1 MLYKSRDKEKRQIWI
16 CDNMGKKIL
25 DSAMEIIN
33 QEGYENLTIRKVAKL
48 SGCSNSAIYQRF
60 GDKSALGKAIAEIQA
75 KPFLTLVD
83 ENYSRNEDF
92 LTNICK
98 ISEKMLEKC
107 FAFGLEDISMQ
118 VNYHGGLKPSENP
131 FVIRLE
137 KLLNTAKA
145 HGEIKVSDARE
156 TAFLM
161 LAFFWGFVQMVRINP
176 NYNLDSAKELLK
188 ALNNI
193 VYKGISTVQGEELL
207 WDMLREKGVSVDK
220 ALVRMKGD
228 REAYKSFL
236 TEFFADPDFE
246 CLDREIEA
254 ENAKNAFE
262 YAHGLKGMAAN
273 LGLDTVCSKLSVL
286 VEIFRMN
293 EMEGA
298 REAFEELME
307 ACSAITVLL

>member
-1 MLYKSRDKEKRQIWI
+1 MLYESRDEEKRQIWI

-25 DSAMEIIN
+25 DSAIEIIN

-60 GDKSALGKAIAEIQA
+60 GDKSALGKAVAEIQA
-75 KPFLTLVD
+75 KPFLTLMD
-83 ENYSRNEDF
+83 KNYSKNEDF
-92 LTNICK
+92 LTNIWR

-131 FVIRLE
+131 FILRLE
-137 KLLNTAKA
+137 EFLNTAKA
-145 HGEIKVSDARE
+145 HGEVKVSDARE

-161 LAFFWGFVQMVRINP
+161 LAFFWGFVQMVRANP
-176 NYNLDSAKELLK
+176 NYNLDSAKRLLEV
-188 ALNNI
+188 LNNM

-220 ALVRMKGD
+220 ALVRMKGNK
-228 REAYKSFL
+228 EAYKSFL
-236 TEFFADPDFE
+236 AEFFADPDFE
-246 CLDREIEA
+246 CLGKEIEA
-254 ENAKNAFE
+254 GNAKNAFE

-273 LGLDTVCSKLSVL
+273 LGLDMVHSKLSVL

-293 EMEGA
+293 GIEGA
-298 REAFEELME
+298 QETYKELME
-307 ACSAITVLL
+307 TCSAITVLL